1 MKIENITIDAQT
13 QLTAQYNSSLIFMYS
28 RTPLIFRCASPLK
41 TGSIGLRV
49 TNRRTGAMFEE
60 TRQFY
65 NGEASFDLGALMRY
79 LAPDVTTVMSAQRN
93 FRGAFEDYMV
103 QLLYQEGTYWTRYF
117 VGIFGA
123 LNANESYRLRGLD
136 QANPE
141 PRRLWVNYPQTFTMT
156 RDYDDNHPFELPNGE
171 KLYARGDG
179 PDYYSLELSLTD
191 TLSENGGSAARDYL
205 SNLRAG
211 RPQLIGLSTYTYI
224 SAQAEEREYRG
235 SYWLSLQ
242 PDLTPIFAP
251 GCTYLRWLQR
261 DGSFGYWLFQN
272 GEVQVE
278 ASQGS
283 SFRRFS
289 VNPNAPSAWVYDVE
303 FANNPRLAD
312 FTETR
317 VMNLGTSVNTLEEFE
332 YLAGLLSS
340 PVVDRFIL
348 SGDEH
353 AWERVNVM
361 PSSQAYSR
369 KRDTPRVRQ
378 IEITIQLP
386 DRDTIK
392 L

>member
-13 QLTAQYNSSLIFMYS
+13 QLRAQYNSSLVFMYS
-28 RTPLIFRCASPLK
+28 RTPLIFRCASLK
-41 TGSIGLRV
+41 IGSIGLRV

-79 LAPDVTTVMSAQRN
+79 LAHDVTTVMSALRY
-93 FRGAFEDYMV
+93 FRGASEDYIV
-103 QLLYQEGTYWTRYF
+103 QLLYQEDTYWTGYF

-141 PRRLWVNYPQTFTMT
+141 PRRLWVNYPQTFMLT
-156 RDYDDNHPFELPNGE
+156 RDYDDNHSFELPNGE
-171 KLYARGDG
+171 KLYAKEDDA
-179 PDYYSLELSLTD
+179 DYYSLEVSLID
-191 TLSENGGSAARDYL
+191 ILSENGGSAAREYL

-224 SAQAEEREYRG
+224 SAQAEEGDYRG

-242 PDLTPIFAP
+242 PDLTPVDAP
-251 GCTYLRWLQR
+251 GRTYLRWLQR
-261 DGSFGYWLFQN
+261 DGSVGYWLFHS
-272 GEVQVE
+272 GELQV
-278 ASQGS
+278 AAAQGS
-283 SFRRFS
+283 TFQRFFT
-289 VNPNAPSAWVYDVE
+289 NPNAPSSSAPE
-303 FANNPRLAD
+303 FANNSRQAD
-312 FTETR
+312 FTESRTL
-317 VMNLGTSVNTLEEFE
+317 NLGTTANNLDEFE
-332 YLAGLLSS
+332 YLAGLMTS
-340 PVVDRFIL
+340 PVVDRYIKV
-348 SGDEH
+348 GDSYG
-353 AWERVNVM
+353 WQRVNVM

-378 IEITIQLP
+378 IELTIQLP